1 MFLWGIFG
9 EFFMV
14 KKNKK
19 GMLLASEVV
28 KLVIALIGISLLVYL
43 LVSIYYNNAR
53 DKNLN
58 DAKAT
63 ISRIKDI
70 IARIDAG
77 TIQSEKVTDITPSSW
92 SFFSYIGNE
101 KKPNSCAGE
110 NCLCICDTVS
120 FDNFLFFKDRQ
131 ISECDTNGV
140 CIPVKNLNKFSSFK
154 IKKPK
159 DGGTSVEI
167 LSVSGNIGVKEE

>member
-1 MFLWGIFG
+1 
-9 EFFMV
+9 MV

-28 KLVIALIGISLLVYL
+28 KLVIALIGISILIYL
-43 LVSIYYNNAR
+43 LVSLYYANANA
-53 DKNLN
+53 KELN

-70 IARIDAG
+70 IVRVDAG
-77 TIQSEKVTDITPSSW
+77 DIQSEKVTDVIPFGW

-110 NCLCICDTVS
+110 NCLCLCDTVIV
-120 FDNFLFFKDRQ
+120 DNFLFFKDRQ
-131 ISECDTNGV
+131 ISKCDTNGV
-140 CIPVKNLNKFSSFK
+140 CIPVKNLNKFHSFE
-154 IKKPK
+154 IKKPS
-159 DGGTSVEI
+159 DGGTNVEI
-167 LSVSGNIGVKEE
+167 SSVSGNIGVKEE